1 MTRTSAR
8 LIASIGLALAL
19 ALFVALPFMAATNLA
34 YQFEPD
40 PDYQQTDVKAR
51 LKIYAGSGVTNPN
64 SVIWLNPQGN
74 SVSYCVTGGCG
85 ASYDQ
90 SVGDNGLLI
99 WRAFNFYISGQQR
112 PSGTYTAIVYQ
123 QGSELFRANFTIS
136 GSTPPTATPV
146 TPTATPT
153 PGPEVRCYV
162 DAAATGANDGT
173 SWSNAF
179 TDLQSALASVTC
191 NQVWVKRG
199 VYRPTTLAADTAA
212 TFQLKYGVSLY
223 GGFAGGETALEQRNP
238 KANLTILS
246 GDIDRND
253 SQAPILNDL
262 ATVTGNTSNSRHVV
276 SGASAARLDGF
287 IITAG
292 YASDYGGGML
302 IRDCDQTI
310 LTDVSFVGNA
320 ALESYGQGGGLYI
333 DASYPR
339 LNRVT
344 FTGNAASADYGAG
357 GAMYSYKSDPILT
370 DVTFSNNQA
379 TYGGGLYAYKGD
391 PQLTNVTFANNLASG
406 EAYAH
411 WGIGGGMYNELSQPD
426 LWNVT
431 LSGNAADYGGGI
443 YNDYTVVNL
452 YSVTLSG
459 NTATQAGG
467 GLYNYY
473 GSVVV
478 RNSILWGNT
487 APTGAQIHDSTSWPD
502 IAYSVIQGGY
512 AGGSGIITAD
522 PLLGALGDHG
532 GWTHTLPLLVNSSAI
547 DSGDNFVCPALDQR
561 NYLRPVDGNADG
573 NAVCDIGAFEAGSI
587 PFVPPTAV
595 PSATPTET
603 ATLTPTP
610 THTFTAVPTHTNTPT
625 HTLTAVPTHTNTPT
639 HTLTAVPTHTNT
651 PTHTLT
657 AVPTHTNTPTHT
669 LTAVLT
675 HTNTPTHTSTPTHT
689 LTAVPTHTNTPTP
702 TSTPT
707 VSHSHTIYLPIVV
720 K

>member
-1 MTRTSAR
+1 MKRITAR
-8 LIASIGLALAL
+8 LIVSIGLALAL
-19 ALFVALPFMAATNLA
+19 TLLVTLPLLAAMNAT

-136 GSTPPTATPV
+136 GNTPPTATPV

-162 DAAATGANDGT
+162 DAAATGTNDGT

-179 TDLQSALASVTC
+179 TDLQSALVSVTC

-223 GGFAGGETALEQRNP
+223 GGFAGGETTLEQRDPSANP
-238 KANLTILS
+238 TILS
-246 GDIDRND
+246 GDIDHND
-253 SQAPILNDL
+253 SQTPILIDL
-262 ATVTGNTSNSRHVV
+262 ATVTGNSSNSRHVV
-276 SGASAARLDGF
+276 TGASAAALDGF

-302 IRDCDQTI
+302 MRNCDQTI

-370 DVTFSNNQA
+370 DITFSNNLA
-379 TYGGGLYAYKGD
+379 TYGGGLYAYKGN
-391 PQLTNVTFANNLASG
+391 PQLTNVTFAENLASG

-443 YNDYTVVNL
+443 YNNNPVVNL

-459 NTATQAGG
+459 NTATQSGG

-487 APTGAQIHDSTSWPD
+487 APDGAQIYDYTSWPD
-502 IAYSVIQGGY
+502 IAASVIQGGY
-512 AGGSGIITAD
+512 SGGVGIITDD
-522 PLLGALGDHG
+522 PFLGVLGDYG
-532 GWTHTLPLLVNSSAI
+532 GAMHTLPLLENSSAI
-547 DSGDNFVCPALDQR
+547 DAGNDIVCPALDQR
-561 NYLRPVDGNADG
+561 GYLRPVDGDNDG
-573 NAVCDIGAFEAGSI
+573 VAVCDIGAFEAGSI
-587 PFVPPTAV
+587 PFVPPTPV
-595 PSATPTET
+595 PTQTNTPTV
-603 ATLTPTP
+603 
-610 THTFTAVPTHTNTPT
+610 THTFTPIPTSTSTPTQTLTPIPTSTSTSTQTLTPIPTNTSTPTATHTFTPIPTSTSTPTATHTFTPIPTSTYTVTPT
-625 HTLTAVPTHTNTPT
+625 HTLTAIPIPPLYFV
-639 HTLTAVPTHTNT
+639 
-651 PTHTLT
+651 
-657 AVPTHTNTPTHT
+657 
-669 LTAVLT
+669 
-675 HTNTPTHTSTPTHT
+675 
-689 LTAVPTHTNTPTP
+689 
-702 TSTPT
+702 
-707 VSHSHTIYLPIVV
+707 YLPLVV